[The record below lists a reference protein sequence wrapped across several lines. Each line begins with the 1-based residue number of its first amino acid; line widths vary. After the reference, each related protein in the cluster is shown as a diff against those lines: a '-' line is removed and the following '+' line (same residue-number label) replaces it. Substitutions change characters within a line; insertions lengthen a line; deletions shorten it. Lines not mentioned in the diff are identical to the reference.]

1 MIQSIVNIFYLTK
14 KEFQTLFKDKVML
27 IIIFYSFSFAIY
39 IGAKAASTELA
50 NVPIAF
56 IDEDRSILSQR
67 LVDSFYKPRFNTPK
81 LISYGEMD
89 KGMDRGVY
97 TFVIVIPSGFEKSI
111 LKGEGSEIQLNIDA
125 TRMSQAGIGASY
137 ISQIITQEINTF
149 LNIQTQN
156 SPIDL
161 NVSYKYNP
169 NLTSSWFGSINKVI
183 DNIMTFSILLAAA
196 ALMREREHG
205 TIEHLLVMP
214 VNTFEIMISKVLST
228 MIVILFG
235 VLFALNI
242 VVDLIFDVPIAGSIW
257 LFLFS
262 TVLVLFATTSMG
274 IFIGTVTKSMPQ
286 LGMMFILVV
295 LPLMMLSGGITPY
308 ESMPEILQYIMKV
321 SPTTHFIE
329 VAQAILFRDAGIG
342 IVWESLI
349 AILVIGLFFFIFALL
364 TLKKS
369 LETQS

>member
-1 MIQSIVNIFYLTK
+1 MIQSIINIFYLTK

-27 IIIFYSFSFAIY
+27 IMIFYSFSFAIY
-39 IGAKAASTELA
+39 IGAKATSTELS

-67 LVDSFYKPRFNTPK
+67 LIDSFYKPRFNTPD
-81 LISYGEMD
+81 LISYNEMD
-89 KGMDRGVY
+89 KGMDRGIY
-97 TFVIVIPSGFEKSI
+97 TFVVIIPNGFEKNI

-125 TRMSQAGIGASY
+125 TKMSQAGIGASY
-137 ISQIITQEINTF
+137 ISQIINQEINTF
-149 LNIQTQN
+149 LHSPAQNI
-156 SPIDL
+156 PINL
-161 NVSYKYNP
+161 TISYKYNP
-169 NLTSSWFGSINKVI
+169 NLTGSWFGSVNKVI
-183 DNIMTFSILLAAA
+183 ENIMTFSILLAAA

-214 VNTFEIMISKVLST
+214 VNTFEIMTSKVLST
-228 MIVILFG
+228 IIVILVG

-242 VVDLIFDVPIAGSIW
+242 VVDMIFNVPIAGSIW

-262 TVLVLFATTSMG
+262 AILVLFATTSMG

-286 LGMMFILVV
+286 LGMMFILIV

-308 ESMPEILQYIMKV
+308 ESMPQVLQYIMKA

-329 VAQAILFRDAGIG
+329 VAQAILFRGADIYIIWENLVAICIIG
-342 IVWESLI
+342 V
-349 AILVIGLFFFIFALL
+349 FFFTFALL

-369 LETQS
+369 LESQS